1 MNVLFSIPS
10 PSISGFD
17 IGQVRIHF
25 YALFILVGIV
35 AAILLGESRLKK
47 RGAPGGLIL
56 DVALWAVP
64 FGILGGRLFHV
75 FTHQSDYFGEGKDL
89 LKIFAVWEGGLA
101 IYGALILGSAAA
113 FIGCRQSGIKFLSF
127 ADAIAPG
134 VLLAQAIGRWGN
146 YFNNELYG
154 KPTDLPWGLQ
164 VPSSNAAYP
173 TGLPDGTLFHPTF
186 LYEFLWN
193 ISGVFI
199 LLILD
204 KRLDLRWG
212 RLFALYVAYY
222 SVGRFWIEDLRV
234 DPSEVLLGL
243 RSNQWSAVAGVVIG
257 LAIFIWSRRAHPG
270 SEVTVLSQKSAVES
284 DSKEHLG

>member
-1 MNVLFSIPS
+1 MNILYSIPS
-10 PSISGFD
+10 PSISSFD

-25 YALFILVGIV
+25 YALFILTGIV
-35 AAILLGESRLKK
+35 AAIILGELRLRK
-47 RGAPGGLIL
+47 RGAQPGVIL

-89 LKIFAVWEGGLA
+89 LKVFAVWEGGLA

-113 FIGCRQSGIKFLSF
+113 YIGCKQAGIRFLSF

-146 YFNNELYG
+146 YFNSELFG
-154 KPTDLPWGLQ
+154 KPTDLPWGLEIS
-164 VPSSNAAYP
+164 PSNSAYP
-173 TGLPDGTLFHPTF
+173 VGLPAGTLFHPTF
-186 LYEFLWN
+186 FYEFLWN
-193 ISGVFI
+193 VSGVFI
-199 LLILD
+199 LLMLD
-204 KRLDLRWG
+204 KRFDLRWG

-222 SVGRFWIEDLRV
+222 SIGRFWIEDLRV

-243 RSNQWSAVAGVVIG
+243 RSNQWSAVVGLVIG
-257 LAIFIWSRRAHPG
+257 VALFIWSRRAHPG
-270 SEVTVLSQKSAVES
+270 AEVSVVIEKSSSQAT
-284 DSKEHLG
+284 DKEHLS

>member
-1 MNVLFSIPS
+1 MQALYSIPS
-10 PSISGFD
+10 PTISSFD
-17 IGQVRIHF
+17 IGQVRIHL
-25 YALFILVGIV
+25 YAIFILVGIV
-35 AAILLGESRLKK
+35 AAIFMGERRLKK

-75 FTHQSDYFGEGKDL
+75 FTHQSDYFGPGKDL
-89 LKIFAVWEGGLA
+89 IKIFAVWEGGLA

-113 FIGCRQSGIKFLSF
+113 YIGCKQAGIKFLSF

-146 YFNNELYG
+146 YFNNELFG

-164 VPSSNAAYP
+164 IDISNKAYP
-173 TGLPDGTLFHPTF
+173 TGLPAGTLFHPTF

-193 ISGVFI
+193 VAGVFI

-212 RLFALYVAYY
+212 RLFALYIAYY
-222 SVGRFWIEDLRV
+222 SIGRFWIEDLRV

-243 RSNQWSAVAGVVIG
+243 RSNQWSAVVGVLVG
-257 LAIFIWSRRAHPG
+257 VALVVWSRREHPG
-270 SEVTVLSQKSAVES
+270 AEVSVMSAKSSSKLSENDHLS
-284 DSKEHLG
+284 

>member
-1 MNVLFSIPS
+1 MNALYSIPS
-10 PSISGFD
+10 PSISSFD
-17 IGQVRIHF
+17 IGPVRIHF

-35 AAILLGESRLKK
+35 AAILLGERRLKK
-47 RGAPGGLIL
+47 RGAPAGLIL

-89 LKIFAVWEGGLA
+89 LRIFAVWEGGLA

-113 FIGCRQSGIKFLSF
+113 YIGCRQAGVRFLSF

-146 YFNNELYG
+146 YFNSELFG
-154 KPTDLPWGLQ
+154 KPTDLPWGLEIAL
-164 VPSSNAAYP
+164 PNLAIP
-173 TGLPDGTLFHPTF
+173 TGLPAGTLFHPTF

-193 ISGVFI
+193 VSGVFI

-212 RLFALYVAYY
+212 RLFAIYIAYY
-222 SVGRFWIEDLRV
+222 SIGRFWIEDLRV

-243 RSNQWSAVAGVVIG
+243 RSNQWSAIVGVVVG
-257 LAIFIWSRRAHPG
+257 LTLFIWSRRAHPG
-270 SEVTVLSQKSAVES
+270 VEISVLTEKSVVET